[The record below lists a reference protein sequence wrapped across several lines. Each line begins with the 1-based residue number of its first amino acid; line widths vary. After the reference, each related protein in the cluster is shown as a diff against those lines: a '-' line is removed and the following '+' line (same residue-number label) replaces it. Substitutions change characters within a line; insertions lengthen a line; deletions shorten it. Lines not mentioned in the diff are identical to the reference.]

1 MSIEPKDI
9 LATAKR
15 LHDGGS
21 TAEADLRSAASRAYY
36 AALHASHLALPTD
49 LTPKAGDLRAKGSHQ
64 AVIDA
69 IELWAKAAR
78 PGRMEARVLVHNLCQ
93 LRAIRKKAD
102 YNLTGDFLIKE
113 SLDALQYAS
122 TVFSEIAH
130 ANKKLGL
137 MPNE

>member
-21 TAEADLRSAASRAYY
+21 SSEADLRSAASRAYY

-49 LTPKAGDLRAKGSHQ
+49 LTPKESDLRAKGSHQ

-69 IELWAKAAR
+69 VDLWAKAAR
-78 PGRMEARVLVHNLCQ
+78 TGRMEVQVLVRKLCR
-93 LRAIRKKAD
+93 LRVIRKKAD
-102 YNLTGDFLIKE
+102 YDLTKDFLIAE
-113 SLDALQYAS
+113 SLIALEDAGIVLTEVARAS
-122 TVFSEIAH
+122 
-130 ANKKLGL
+130 KKLGT